1 MLVAA
6 LLGFACIAVFL
17 YLIDYAA
24 RLLRPVRIVERV
36 GQSGLAVIDSVFPDL
51 IASSPAAEPVL
62 PQFGTPDNVLLHRG
76 SSEIVLAVNIA
87 ALLTQAVR
95 SDCLI
100 EFVPQVGDF
109 VAADEPL
116 FRLYGGA
123 GAVDGNTL
131 RGTVAFGSERTME
144 QDPTFAFRILVDIA
158 LKALSKAIN
167 DPTTAVLVIDQLHRL
182 LRRVGGRQLRNE
194 VICDAV
200 GRLRVIFPTPN
211 WEDFVHLACT
221 EIRLCGAGSIQVARR
236 LRAMLENL
244 IKTLPEQRHP
254 ALRQELNLLDRT
266 VEKAYVLADDLA
278 LARVPDSQ
286 GLGGSSGARVVI

>member
-1 MLVAA
+1 M
-6 LLGFACIAVFL
+6 
-17 YLIDYAA
+17 
-24 RLLRPVRIVERV
+24 
-36 GQSGLAVIDSVFPDL
+36 FPDL
-51 IASSPAAEPVL
+51 IATSPAAEPVL
-62 PQFGTPDNVLLHRG
+62 PQFGTPDKVLLHRG
-76 SSEIVLAVNIA
+76 SSEIVLAVNTA
-87 ALLTQAVR
+87 ALVTQAVR

-123 GAVDGNTL
+123 GAVDDNTL

-211 WEDFVHLACT
+211 WEDFAHLACT
-221 EIRLCGAGSIQVARR
+221 EIRLCGAEAFRSHDAFAPCSRISLKLCPNNV
-236 LRAMLENL
+236 
-244 IKTLPEQRHP
+244 IRHCVK
-254 ALRQELNLLDRT
+254 N
-266 VEKAYVLADDLA
+266 
-278 LARVPDSQ
+278 
-286 GLGGSSGARVVI
+286 

>member
-1 MLVAA
+1 
-6 LLGFACIAVFL
+6 
-17 YLIDYAA
+17 
-24 RLLRPVRIVERV
+24 
-36 GQSGLAVIDSVFPDL
+36 
-51 IASSPAAEPVL
+51 VL
-62 PQFGTPDNVLLHRG
+62 PQFGTPDKVLLHRG
-76 SSEIVLAVNIA
+76 SSEIVLAVNTA
-87 ALLTQAVR
+87 ALVTQAVR

-123 GAVDGNTL
+123 GAVDDDTL

-200 GRLRVIFPTPN
+200 GRLRVFSQRQIGRT
-211 WEDFVHLACT
+211 LCT
-221 EIRLCGAGSIQVARR
+221 
-236 LRAMLENL
+236 LRAL
-244 IKTLPEQRHP
+244 KYAFVGRKHSGRTTPSRH
-254 ALRQELNLLDRT
+254 
-266 VEKAYVLADDLA
+266 
-278 LARVPDSQ
+278 ARES
-286 GLGGSSGARVVI
+286 R